1 MENKCAVGV
10 LTSPT
15 GQQTR
20 FYVEAKNDEEL
31 GKRLDFFLKN
41 GYNVIV
47 KEWCR
52 IER

>member
-20 FYVEAKNDEEL
+20 FSVEAKNSEDL
-31 GKRLDFFLKN
+31 GKRLDFFVQN
-41 GYNVIV
+41 GYNVSV
-47 KEWCR
+47 KEWCC